1 MSKRFELQLASTSI
15 TSITSMQCH
24 SVTVFLKHRHEAPS
38 AAKMAPYKNVN

>member
-1 MSKRFELQLASTSI
+1 MSKRFELQLAS

-38 AAKMAPYKNVN
+38 AAKMAPYENVN